1 MIKLI
6 KNEFIKLGI
15 LKIILL
21 NFLFLVTIIIYYCV
35 NRRVITEEFLLSL
48 IPFIGVGVSILFC
61 GIVSNEY
68 KSGTFRIYLVKPVK
82 RTKVYI
88 SKLLTIFLT
97 SFFILIQNFTIYALL
112 TQNISVNFTIKY
124 FSYSHSLIL
133 ISIIIIMLSTIIK
146 SSSLT
151 SGIVIMLLTF
161 GFSAFELLQLTNIKL
176 FEYTFLPYLDLN
188 VLSKLDYVNAILGVN
203 LSLKKSIII
212 NSIYSIL
219 FFIIGIYIFNK
230 KDIKC

>member
-6 KNEFIKLGI
+6 KNEFFKLGI

-21 NFLFLVTIIIYYCV
+21 NFLFLWTIIVCYCV
-35 NRRVITEEFLLSL
+35 NKRAVTEEFLLSL
-48 IPFIGVGVSILFC
+48 IPFIGVGVSIIFC
-61 GIVSNEY
+61 GIMSNEY
-68 KSGTFRIYLVKPVK
+68 KSGTFRIYLTKPVK

-97 SFFILIQNFTIYALL
+97 TFFILIQNFTIYALL
-112 TQNISVNFTIKY
+112 THDASVNFTIKY

-161 GFSAFELLQLTNIKL
+161 GFSVFELLQLTNINF

-188 VLSKLDYVNAILGVN
+188 VLNKLDYVNVILGVN

>member
-6 KNEFIKLGI
+6 KNEFLKLGI

-21 NFLFLVTIIIYYCV
+21 NLIFLVTITVYYCV
-35 NRRVITEEFLLSL
+35 NKRVITEEFLLSL

-61 GIVSNEY
+61 GIMSNEY
-68 KSGTFRIYLVKPVK
+68 KSGTFRIYLTKPVK

-97 SFFILIQNFTIYALL
+97 AFFILIQNFTIYALL
-112 TQNISVNFTIKY
+112 TYDISVNFTIKY

-146 SSSLT
+146 SSPFT

-161 GFSAFELLQLTNIKL
+161 GFSVFELLLLVDFNFL
-176 FEYTFLPYLDLN
+176 EFTFLPYIDLN
-188 VLSKLDYVNAILGVN
+188 VLNKLNYVNTILGVN

-212 NSIYSIL
+212 NFIYSI
-219 FFIIGIYIFNK
+219 FFLIIGIYIFNK
-230 KDIKC
+230 KDINN

>member
-6 KNEFIKLGI
+6 KNEFLKLGI

-21 NFLFLVTIIIYYCV
+21 NFLFLWTIIVCYCV
-35 NRRVITEEFLLSL
+35 NKRTVTEEFLLSL

-61 GIVSNEY
+61 GIMSNEY
-68 KSGTFRIYLVKPVK
+68 KSGTFRIYLTKPVK

-97 SFFILIQNFTIYALL
+97 TFFILIQNFTIYALL
-112 TQNISVNFTIKY
+112 THDTSVNFTIKY

-161 GFSAFELLQLTNIKL
+161 GFSVFELLQLTNMNF

-188 VLSKLDYVNAILGVN
+188 VLNKLDYVNVILGVN

>member
-1 MIKLI
+1 MINLI
-6 KNEFIKLGI
+6 KNEFYKLGI
-15 LKIILL
+15 LKIILIHL
-21 NFLFLVTIIIYYCV
+21 IFLVTIIVYYCV
-35 NRRVITEEFLLSL
+35 NKRIITEEFLLSL
-48 IPFIGVGVSILFC
+48 IPFVGVGVSILFC
-61 GIVSNEY
+61 GIMSNEF

-82 RTKVYI
+82 RNRVYI

-97 SFFILIQNFTIYALL
+97 IISILIQNFTIYALL
-112 TQNISVNFTIKY
+112 THNISVNFTIKY
-124 FSYSHSLIL
+124 FGYSHSLIL

-146 SSSLT
+146 TSSLT

-161 GFSAFELLQLTNIKL
+161 GFSVFELLQLTNINL

-188 VLSKLDYVNAILGVN
+188 VLNKLDYVNAILGVN
-203 LSLKKSIII
+203 LSLRKSIII

>member
-6 KNEFIKLGI
+6 KNEFLKLGI

-21 NFLFLVTIIIYYCV
+21 NLLFLCTIIVYYCV
-35 NRRVITEEFLLSL
+35 NKRTVTEEFLLSL

-61 GIVSNEY
+61 GIMSNEY
-68 KSGTFRIYLVKPVK
+68 KSGTFRIYLTKPVK

-88 SKLLTIFLT
+88 SKLLTILLT
-97 SFFILIQNFTIYALL
+97 IISILIHNLTIYILF
-112 TQNISVNFTIKY
+112 THNINANFTIKY

-146 SSSLT
+146 SPSLT

-161 GFSAFELLQLTNIKL
+161 GFSVFELLQLTNMNF

-188 VLSKLDYVNAILGVN
+188 VLNKLDYVNVILGVN